1 MRKPLLAFAAC
12 VSLSWPGRADAE
24 GLPDGRLAEALEAI
38 RTRFHQEMTREE
50 LEERALRALLEKLDP
65 YSRFLNLAEWADFDD
80 LLSAELCGVGI
91 AFGLDGEEGVPVV
104 ERLLVGSG
112 GAEAGVR
119 VGDRIAAV
127 DGRSLAGATF
137 DEVRSRFLGPAGST
151 VELSVCQRGSSMP
164 SAIRVRRRPVSLPSV
179 RGVRRDQDGRS
190 DYLLDARI
198 GIGYV
203 RISRL
208 AEDTVREVE
217 RALGDLERRGLRGL
231 VVDLR
236 ESEGGLMEA
245 AVGVA
250 DLFLDGG
257 RILSTVTRTE
267 TRHYDA
273 APGACTDAPLVVLI
287 DSGTASSSEFLAAAL
302 KDNGR
307 AVLVGERT
315 FGKGR
320 IQERIA
326 LGEGGLILTT
336 GLHVR
341 PCGTSLDRFADSPD
355 VAGVGA
361 DPGLEVIVEGVEREE
376 WLKRVSLRDA
386 PIAFDE
392 ETGEKGPDRVL
403 AMGVEVLSE
412 LIRKVPKRRP

>member
-12 VSLSWPGRADAE
+12 VSLSWSGRADAE

-50 LEERALRALLEKLDP
+50 LEGRALRALLKELDP
-65 YSRFLNLAEWADFDD
+65 YARHLDAAEWADFDD
-80 LLSAELCGVGI
+80 RLSAELCGVGI
-91 AFGLDGEEGVPVV
+91 TFGLDGEERLPFV

-119 VGDRIAAV
+119 AGDRIAAV
-127 DGRSLAGATF
+127 DGRSLADASF
-137 DEVRSRFLGPAGST
+137 DEVRSQLVGPAGSF
-151 VELSVCQRGSSMP
+151 VELAICRHGSTMAST
-164 SAIRVRRRPVSLPSV
+164 IRVRRRPVALPSV
-179 RGVRRDQDGRS
+179 RGVRRDRDGRS
-190 DYLLDARI
+190 DYLLDARL

-203 RISRL
+203 RVSRL

-217 RALGDLERRGLRGL
+217 LALSELERRSVRGL
-231 VVDLR
+231 ILDLR

-250 DLFLDGG
+250 DLFLHGG

-267 TRHYDA
+267 TTHYDA
-273 APGACTDAPLVVLI
+273 APGACTDAPVVVLI

-307 AVLVGERT
+307 ALFVGQRT

-341 PCGTSLDRFADSPD
+341 PSGTSLDRFTVGPD
-355 VAGVGA
+355 VAGVSP
-361 DPGLEVIVEGVEREE
+361 DPGLEVVVEGAEREE
-376 WLKRVSLRDA
+376 WSRRAFLRDA

-392 ETGEKGPDRVL
+392 TTGGTEPDRMLEVGLKAL
-403 AMGVEVLSE
+403 AERTRRTTS
-412 LIRKVPKRRP
+412 RRP